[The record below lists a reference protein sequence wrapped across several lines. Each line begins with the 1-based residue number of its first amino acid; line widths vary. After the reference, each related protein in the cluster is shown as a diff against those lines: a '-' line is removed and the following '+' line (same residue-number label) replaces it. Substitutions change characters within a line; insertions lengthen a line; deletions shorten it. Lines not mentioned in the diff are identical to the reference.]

1 MITSLGQA
9 NIQAVEKLM
18 QTKHSI
24 FYQILEK
31 SVRIQYQQWDKGNH
45 TGPTPGKGIDL
56 YMGGL
61 VRLHTENFS

>member
-1 MITSLGQA
+1 MTDQVPGWVRA

-31 SVRIQYQQWDKGNH
+31 SVRIQYQGWGGERNH
-45 TGPTPGKGIDL
+45 IGPTLGKERVIHG
-56 YMGGL
+56 
-61 VRLHTENFS
+61 RSCKAPP

>member
-1 MITSLGQA
+1 MIDQVPGLGQA

-31 SVRIQYQQWDKGNH
+31 SVRIQYQGGGERNH
-45 TGPTPGKGIDL
+45 IGPTLGKERVIHG
-56 YMGGL
+56 
-61 VRLHTENFS
+61 RSCEAPP